1 MSKEK
6 DIDREVDG
14 LLMAMIISDL
24 FGDTGLRDNIAPS
37 EIIGLKVDED
47 EYGVGIEPIIFD
59 ETLLNPPKKS
69 NKLENEK

>member
-24 FGDTGLRDNIAPS
+24 FGDKVLRDNIAPS
-37 EIIGLKVDED
+37 EIVGLKVDED

>member
-6 DIDREVDG
+6 DREREVDG

-24 FGDTGLRDNIAPS
+24 FGDKVLRDNLAPT
-37 EIIGLKVDED
+37 EIVGVKLDED

-69 NKLENEK
+69 NKLETEK

>member
-14 LLMAMIISDL
+14 LLMALIISDL
-24 FGDTGLRDNIAPS
+24 FGDKVLRDNIAPS

>member
-24 FGDTGLRDNIAPS
+24 FGDKVLRDNIAPS

-59 ETLLNPPKKS
+59 EPLLNPPKKS

>member
-1 MSKEK
+1 MSKRK
-6 DIDREVDG
+6 DMERDIDG

-24 FGDTGLRDNIAPS
+24 FGDTIVSDNMDKK
-37 EIIGLKVDED
+37 EIIGLKLDED

-69 NKLENEK
+69 NKLESEK

>member
-24 FGDTGLRDNIAPS
+24 FGDKVLRDNIAPS